1 MKFRYAYQKVLDL
14 KSNEKTQAEWMLSA
28 AVGHLHS
35 EQQSLNE
42 LYAEKKNTAIRIQAE
57 MGNCSSIQSLNELQ
71 HYVDYID
78 LCIKAKL
85 QDISRAEQVVENKK
99 IVLNEKMLNE
109 KVWLKAKEKAQGR
122 FQHEMLLREQNELDE
137 MATVRFAMRAQ

>member
-42 LYAEKKNTAIRIQAE
+42 LYAEKKNTFSRIQAE
-57 MGNCSSIQSLNELQ
+57 MESCSSIQNLNELQ
-71 HYVDYID
+71 HYVDYLD
-78 LCIKAKL
+78 HCITAKL
-85 QDISRAEQVVENKK
+85 HDISRAEKVVESKK

-109 KVWLKAKEKAQGR
+109 KVWLKSREKAEGK

-137 MATVRFAMRAQ
+137 MATVRFAMRAH